1 MNLKFI
7 KREIAPMVLTIA
19 GNEYPA
25 IFNFR
30 ALIETSNE
38 LQELDANILVVLLE
52 SSYDDYGNLKQDDK
66 TQMYYLPIPS
76 REFLI
81 LIKNMMVSAGVDVSL
96 DDLIDSV
103 RPNEMNSLIVQARNI
118 IRQQNYENDEKEVP
132 QKNGKN
138 AAKK

>member
-7 KREIAPMVLTIA
+7 KREIAPMMLTIA

-81 LIKNMMVSAGVDVSL
+81 LIKNMMTAAGVDVSL

-103 RPNEMNSLIVQARNI
+103 RPNEMNTLIVQARNI
-118 IRQQNYENDEKEVP
+118 IRQQNYENDEKEAP

>member
-7 KREIAPMVLTIA
+7 KREIAPMMLTIA

-76 REFLI
+76 HEFLI
-81 LIKNMMVSAGVDVSL
+81 LIKNMMVAAGVDVSL